1 MILQKIDKINSDAYV
16 VDLLS
21 DFDISLSFNIEDL
34 IAYKG
39 PNFFPDNPLLDE
51 LPLSHLLRDPHY
63 LLFPKYI
70 PPYGRTN

>member
-51 LPLSHLLRDPHY
+51 PSHEPLSERPLLPP
-63 LLFPKYI
+63 LL
-70 PPYGRTN
+70 